1 MDHDTAIRMQAAERY
16 VLKEFA
22 PEQQAEF
29 EEHFFGCPECAQEVR
44 SAAIFVANAAQVLR
58 EERASESAGWERSV
72 GRPNWRFWW
81 PLVASAALNLALL
94 AGFGIEHF
102 LGPNASAG
110 MEPQFYQTVGVT
122 AASRGTQPAVPV
134 AKGAQFLGVRFDLL
148 PGQHFE
154 SFEYRILDASGSA
167 HSAKSLPAPSGEY
180 SEMEL
185 AIPVKGL
192 APGNYVVMLR
202 GRQSGNTTEI
212 GRRNISIPR

>member
-58 EERASESAGWERSV
+58 EERASESAGWE
-72 GRPNWRFWW
+72 
-81 PLVASAALNLALL
+81 
-94 AGFGIEHF
+94 
-102 LGPNASAG
+102 
-110 MEPQFYQTVGVT
+110 PQFYQTVGVT
-122 AASRGTQPAVPV
+122 AASRGTQPAFPV

-154 SFEYRILDASGSA
+154 SFEYRILDASG
-167 HSAKSLPAPSGEY
+167 
-180 SEMEL
+180 
-185 AIPVKGL
+185 
-192 APGNYVVMLR
+192 
-202 GRQSGNTTEI
+202 
-212 GRRNISIPR
+212 